1 MTYIAEHSALGG
13 ELGVVRNHEMAG
25 YAHLSGNDAALSYLG
40 GSCDSGQRAH
50 HRVLPYLHV
59 VGYLA
64 EIVDLDSPAYD
75 RRTHLGLVNGGIG
88 AYLDV
93 VADYHVA
100 AVFFASNGEDG
111 LHKIRIAAPD
121 LIITDGVLPV
131 MDGYQL
137 CEGVRAQAA
146 TCHIPIVMVSSDSS
160 VRGRMKGFQAGADAY
175 LLKPFRAD
183 ELLMRVSLLLQQR
196 RMLRD
201 KYAGS
206 VPVVNDADG
215 QAETTDRTPDFID
228 EVQQYVD
235 SRIGEGDVDLADLA
249 ARFGVTRAT
258 FTRKVKQHTGLTS
271 AAYITSRRIRL
282 SGRSRADCAGGRRRL
297 LRFHKAEAE
306 KAGRIG
312 SWIRRCEPFSP
323 LR

>member
-1 MTYIAEHSALGG
+1 
-13 ELGVVRNHEMAG
+13 MAR
-25 YAHLSGNDAALSYLG
+25 Y
-40 GSCDSGQRAH
+40 
-50 HRVLPYLHV
+50 
-59 VGYLA
+59 
-64 EIVDLDSPAYD
+64 
-75 RRTHLGLVNGGIG
+75 
-88 AYLDV
+88 
-93 VADYHVA
+93 VADQLKNHYK
-100 AVFFASNGEDG
+100 VFFASNGEDG

-160 VRGRMKGFQAGADAY
+160 VQGRMKGFQAGADAY

-183 ELLMRVSLLLQQR
+183 ELLGRVSLLLRQR

-206 VPVVNDADG
+206 VPVVDDADG

-271 AAYITSRRIRL
+271 AAYITSRRIRKACEL
-282 SGRSRADCAGGRRRL
+282 LQTADMTVAQV
-297 LRFHKAEAE
+297 AEACGYSDTAYFIMVFRKSMNKTPKQYKDE
-306 KAGRIG
+306 WLK
-312 SWIRRCEPFSP
+312 P
-323 LR
+323 